1 MNPKHEFRFNF
12 TCDRTLTSE
21 PRRSNEGH
29 GGAPFGGGEEGGGR
43 KGGRKGK
50 QKSGCMERDGI
61 YACVRGTGRV

>member
-29 GGAPFGGGEEGGGR
+29 GGAPFGGRRGGGVEREGEKVSR
-43 KGGRKGK
+43 KVVAWRE
-50 QKSGCMERDGI
+50 MV
-61 YACVRGTGRV
+61 YMRV